1 MIATATQP
9 ELIDV
14 LPQHRIDAEAVGRW
28 LAPRLPGLLDG
39 PIRVRQFQGGQSN
52 PTYHLSTHAG
62 DFVLRKKPPGK
73 LLPSAHAVERE
84 YRVMAALAGSAV
96 PVPQMLGLCED
107 ASVIGTPFFVMQHVP
122 GRLMG
127 SRFAEHGALP
137 ERAAINDDVLRVLAA
152 LHTVDWR
159 AAGLEGFGRPERY
172 VERQVTRWTMQWQ
185 GSRAEDVPVMERLS
199 TWLQQHLPADDA
211 ATIVHG
217 DYRLGNV
224 LVHPTE
230 PRIAAVLDWELATL
244 GHPLAD
250 LGYLCVG
257 HHLPPIEGGFAGLDL
272 AALGV
277 PTQAQVVERYCALAG
292 REVPK
297 DFDRYVIFSMFRLA
311 AICAGV
317 YKRAL
322 DGNAADPRALGF
334 RDRFVR
340 IAEAGWALAQGQ
352 STPAGAVTQGTP
364 D

>member
-1 MIATATQP
+1 MSVASTEP

-14 LPQHRIDAEAVGRW
+14 LPQHRIDAHVVSRW
-28 LAPRLPGLLDG
+28 LATQLRTALDG
-39 PIRVRQFQGGQSN
+39 GVRIRQFQGGQSN
-52 PTYHLSTHAG
+52 PTYHLSSHAG
-62 DFVLRKKPPGK
+62 DYVLRKKPPGK

-84 YRVMAALAGSAV
+84 FRVMAALAGSAV

-127 SRFAEHGALP
+127 ARFAEHGPLP

-172 VERQVTRWTMQWQ
+172 VERQVTRWTAQWE
-185 GSRAEDVPVMERLS
+185 GSRTEDVPVMEALRE
-199 TWLQQHLPADDA
+199 WMHQHLPADDA
-211 ATIVHG
+211 STIVHG

-224 LVHPTE
+224 LVHPTQ
-230 PRIAAVLDWELATL
+230 PRIAAVLDWELATI
-244 GHPLAD
+244 GHPLSD

-257 HHLPPIEGGFAGLDL
+257 HHLPPVEGGFLGLDL
-272 AALGV
+272 AAIGV
-277 PTQAQVVERYCALAG
+277 PTQEQIVQRYCALAG
-292 REVPK
+292 RELPK
-297 DFDRYVIFSMFRLA
+297 EFDRYVVFSMFRLA

-334 RDRFVR
+334 RDRFVS
-340 IAEAGWALAQGQ
+340 IAEHGWALAQR
-352 STPAGAVTQGTP
+352 AG
-364 D
+364 